1 MIEVGQKVRLEP
13 LKELTGFATKMNRK
27 EAQVGTVIYV
37 NRRHR
42 WFLVEYFDRK
52 LRTSFKFSQIGQDVE
67 LTK

>member
-27 EAQVGTVIYV
+27 EAQIGTVIYV

-42 WFLVEYFDRK
+42 WFLVEYLDRK

-67 LTK
+67 LRK